1 MENAEKLLSA
11 AESAMHSGHSP
22 TEMSILISSEGRI
35 RMVADS
41 DWPLDSLQT
50 LHGAKTAYR
59 LSHSDQKVRIDGR
72 EGSRTCQF
80 ETKDMRHAARMLLS
94 GAPNY
99 SLLAGHSS
107 ARA

>member
-1 MENAEKLLSA
+1 MQ
-11 AESAMHSGHSP
+11 SGHSP

-41 DWPLDSLQT
+41 DWPLDSLQAF
-50 LHGAKTAYR
+50 HGAKTAYR
-59 LSHSDQKVRIDGR
+59 LTNHDQKVRIDGR

-80 ETKDMRHAARMLLS
+80 ETQDMRRAARILLS
-94 GAPNY
+94 GVPNY

>member
-22 TEMSILISSEGRI
+22 SDMSILISSEGRI

-41 DWPLDSLQT
+41 DWPLESLQSF
-50 LHGAKTAYR
+50 HGAKTAYR
-59 LSHSDQKVRIDGR
+59 LSHREQKVRIDGR

-80 ETKDMRHAARMLLS
+80 ETQDARCAARSLLS
-94 GAPNY
+94 GMPNY
-99 SLLAGHSS
+99 SVAGHLC